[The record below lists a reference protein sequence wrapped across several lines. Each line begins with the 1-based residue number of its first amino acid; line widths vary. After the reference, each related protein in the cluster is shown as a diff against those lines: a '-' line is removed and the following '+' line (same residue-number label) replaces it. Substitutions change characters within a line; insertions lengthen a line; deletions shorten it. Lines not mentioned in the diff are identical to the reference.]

1 MANEKDINN
10 APIELSDEE
19 LDGVSGGVDIFLS
32 GSMFEQ
38 RDIFSVQRSNSRR
51 RGGSNSIFKSS
62 SISSS
67 AFQLIGLGFGSA
79 SDALSF
85 LQGFAKLFGRR

>member
-1 MANEKDINN
+1 MSKENDINN
-10 APIELSDEE
+10 APIELTEEE
-19 LDGVSGGVDIFLS
+19 LDSVSGGIDIYLS

-38 RDIFSVQRSNSRR
+38 RDVFSARRNSRR
-51 RGGSNSIFKSS
+51 RSSNLFRSS

-67 AFQLIGLGFGSA
+67 AFQLVGLGFGSVG
-79 SDALSF
+79 DAMSF

>member
-1 MANEKDINN
+1 MSNEKDINN

-19 LDGVSGGVDIFLS
+19 LNEVSGGIDIYLS

-38 RDIFSVQRSNSRR
+38 KDIFSVQRSSSRR
-51 RGGSNSIFKSS
+51 GFGSNSIFKSS
-62 SISSS
+62 DISSA
-67 AFQLIGLGFGSA
+67 AFQVIGLGFNSV
-79 SDALSF
+79 SDAMGF

>member
-1 MANEKDINN
+1 MSKENDINN
-10 APIELSDEE
+10 APIELTEEE
-19 LDGVSGGVDIFLS
+19 LDGVSGGIDIYLS

-38 RDIFSVQRSNSRR
+38 RDVFSARRNSRR
-51 RGGSNSIFKSS
+51 RSSNLFRSS

-67 AFQLIGLGFGSA
+67 AFQLVGLGFGSVG
-79 SDALSF
+79 DAMSF

>member
-1 MANEKDINN
+1 MSKENDINN
-10 APIELSDEE
+10 APIELTEEE
-19 LDGVSGGVDIFLS
+19 LDGVSGGIDIYLS

-38 RDIFSVQRSNSRR
+38 RDVFSARRNSRR
-51 RGGSNSIFKSS
+51 RSSNLSRSS

-67 AFQLIGLGFGSA
+67 AFQLVGLGFGSVG
-79 SDALSF
+79 DAMSF

>member
-1 MANEKDINN
+1 MSKENDINN
-10 APIELSDEE
+10 APIELTEEE
-19 LDGVSGGVDIFLS
+19 LDAVSGGIDIYLS

-38 RDIFSVQRSNSRR
+38 RDVFSARRNSRR
-51 RGGSNSIFKSS
+51 RSNNIFRSS

-67 AFQLIGLGFGSA
+67 AFQLVGLGFGSVG
-79 SDALSF
+79 DAMSF